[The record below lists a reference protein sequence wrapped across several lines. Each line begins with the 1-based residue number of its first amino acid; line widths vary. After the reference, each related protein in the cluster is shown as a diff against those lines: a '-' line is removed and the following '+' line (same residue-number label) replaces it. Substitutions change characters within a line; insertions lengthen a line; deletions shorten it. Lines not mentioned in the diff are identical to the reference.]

1 MFRIVRCRQSGLFPT
16 QQQSRLDTSTA
27 SSSWCAGISG
37 NTAMKW
43 FSGTFL
49 LHTKDSGVH
58 AKMKLGTGAIDGE
71 QQTYL

>member
-1 MFRIVRCRQSGLFPT
+1 MR
-16 QQQSRLDTSTA
+16 
-27 SSSWCAGISG
+27 
-37 NTAMKW
+37 W